1 MEQRTTF
8 CAFILAGGRNS
19 RMGTNKALLR
29 TAADSPNLIERVID
43 RVRSAGARNIYILA
57 NEPDPYEYLDLPVV
71 RDEAGVQGPL
81 AGIISGLRASPCD
94 HNLTLACD
102 MPNIEVGFISYMTSV
117 IGDYDALVPRWA
129 DERGNL
135 HLEPLH
141 AVYRR
146 SALPKMESC
155 ASRGEFALH
164 SCLKHLHVRY
174 IEGAQLLPFKPAR
187 FMFRNLNSQ
196 AEWKDFVCDGP

>member
-102 MPNIEVGFISYMTSV
+102 MPNIEVGFISYMTSI
-117 IGDYDALVPRWA
+117 IGAYDALVPRWA
-129 DERGNL
+129 DERGSL

-146 SALPKMESC
+146 SALPKLESC
-155 ASRGEFALH
+155 ASRGEFALR
-164 SCLKHLHVRY
+164 SCLKHLDVRY
-174 IEGAQLLPFKPAR
+174 IEGAELLPFKPAR
-187 FMFRNLNSQ
+187 SMFRNLNSQ
-196 AEWKDFVCDGP
+196 AEWKDFVSDGP